1 MFQYEAQVKR
11 VVDGDTLELNIDLGF
26 GVGIDQIVRLA
37 HINAPDSVQWSLSGI
52 EDPAKDFII
61 SKIPP
66 GAVCVV
72 NISRKE
78 KWGRWLAEILYLP
91 GSISREEIAMQGRQL
106 NQEMIT
112 AGLVTPYEGGRK

>member
-11 VVDGDTLELNIDLGF
+11 IIDGDTLDLMIDLGF
-26 GVGIDQIVRLA
+26 NVHALATVRLA
-37 HINAPDSVQWSLSGI
+37 HVNTPEMVTYTLEGI
-52 EDPAKDFII
+52 KDPARDFIM

-78 KWGRWLAEILYLP
+78 KYGRWLAEIYYLP
-91 GSISREEIAMQGRQL
+91 GSISRNEIAAQGRQL
-106 NQEMIT
+106 NQELIS
-112 AGLVTPYEGGRK
+112 AGLAVAYEGGKK

>member
-11 VVDGDTLELNIDLGF
+11 VVDGDTLELKIDLGF
-26 GVGIDQIVRLA
+26 GVWIDQLVRMA
-37 HINAPDSVQWSLSGI
+37 HINAPDELKSNARGI
-52 EDPAKDFII
+52 VDPAKEFIM
-61 SKIPP
+61 SKVPP

-78 KWGRWLAEILYLP
+78 KWGRWLAEVYYLP
-91 GSISREEIAMQGRQL
+91 GSIVRDEIARQGRQL

-112 AGLVTPYEGGRK
+112 AGLVQPYEGGKK